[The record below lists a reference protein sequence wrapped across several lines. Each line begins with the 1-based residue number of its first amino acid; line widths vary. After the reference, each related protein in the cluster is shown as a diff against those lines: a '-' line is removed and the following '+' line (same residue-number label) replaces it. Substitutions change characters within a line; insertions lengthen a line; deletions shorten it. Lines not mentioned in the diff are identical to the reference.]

1 MSKKFEAEA
10 VKAKM
15 DLLSLK
21 NVMIETEEN
30 NDMKMQALNA
40 KHELSKNAE
49 AELFNLN
56 EQFIEVEK
64 KLDIGM
70 QELNK
75 THIEVVHLNKKQE
88 EANKKHDT
96 EMHQLKKKLDEEKT
110 ELHRNFDEQ
119 IKALEDE
126 NLKVKQLSSRKIN
139 ELLRSFD
146 N

>member
-1 MSKKFEAEA
+1 MY
-10 VKAKM
+10 
-15 DLLSLK
+15 
-21 NVMIETEEN
+21 IQQT
-30 NDMKMQALNA
+30 QR
-40 KHELSKNAE
+40 LSKNAE

-75 THIEVVHLNKKQE
+75 THIEVVHLNKQQE

-110 ELHRNFDEQ
+110 ELHRNYNEQ